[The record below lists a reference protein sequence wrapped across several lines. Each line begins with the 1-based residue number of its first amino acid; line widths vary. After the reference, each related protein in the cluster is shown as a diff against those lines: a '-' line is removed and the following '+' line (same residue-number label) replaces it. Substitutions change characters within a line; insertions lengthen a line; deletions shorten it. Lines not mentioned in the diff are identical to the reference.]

1 MIKISFC
8 DVHVDH
14 NTVLHLVYKMD
25 NLNSEVLKFPVQ
37 ESCGDEE
44 EKDSRTRECKEKKR
58 LQGNGS
64 HSKELSLRSK
74 LANPTFVPQSLA
86 HGNSYS

>member
-1 MIKISFC
+1 
-8 DVHVDH
+8 
-14 NTVLHLVYKMD
+14 MD

-44 EKDSRTRECKEKKR
+44 EKDSRTPECKEKKR

-64 HSKELSLRSK
+64 HSEELSLRSK
-74 LANPTFVPQSLA
+74 FANPPFVPQSLA